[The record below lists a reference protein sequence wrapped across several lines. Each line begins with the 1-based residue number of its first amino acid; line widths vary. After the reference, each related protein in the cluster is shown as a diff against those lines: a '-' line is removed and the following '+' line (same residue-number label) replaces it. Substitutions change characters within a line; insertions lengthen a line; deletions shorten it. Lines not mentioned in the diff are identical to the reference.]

1 MELEERVAFGDERG
15 VVKAVCDLGLVKYL
29 HGVYASIAVAS
40 DLGMEWKGCSYLEDT
55 TEASLS
61 QELNECEVLKRER
74 RMVVGLGG
82 FEGSGGRSVDWV

>member
-15 VVKAVCDLGLVKYL
+15 VVKAVCDLGLVKDL
-29 HGVYASIAVAS
+29 HGVYATIVVAS
-40 DLGMEWKGCSYLEDT
+40 DLGVEWKEGSYLEDT

-82 FEGSGGRSVDWV
+82 FEGSGGRSVEWV